1 MQSSG
6 LTHLNIIGG
15 TYLEEC
21 LDPIWKKLFGSGLR
35 SLELVKKVFP
45 TLKVD
50 FYTGSKNRMRLLK
63 SKYCNKYI
71 TLHAEVESD
80 ISFRYVNPFH
90 LDFINNY
97 PKVQAKMELPDTD
110 NVVAFGMLEAQS
122 VVNCKKCVYDPQSSS
137 KCFLFSRSGSN
148 AEKLV
153 YVLNKHEAETL
164 SNQKQLEKIAD
175 FFFKN
180 ENCYALIVKDGPHGA
195 HLFMPDKSVIEIPV
209 YFTSHSFTIGSGDI
223 FTTAFA
229 LRWMDNGNLKE
240 AANYAS
246 LMVAKYSNN
255 AGNIDKMLADKE
267 YSPEFSKRKG
277 KVYLAGP
284 FFNRY
289 QKILLFEVNNALE
302 SSDIQVFLPM
312 RDAGTE
318 NPKDYASRDLK
329 GIDES
334 DVVMAICEDIDSGTL
349 FEMGYAYAKGKKIV
363 VLTSKTANQNFDML
377 SGLECEIESDFTTAI
392 YKACWYAER

>member
-153 YVLNKHEAETL
+153 YVLNKKL
-164 SNQKQLEKIAD
+164 
-175 FFFKN
+175 
-180 ENCYALIVKDGPHGA
+180 
-195 HLFMPDKSVIEIPV
+195 
-209 YFTSHSFTIGSGDI
+209 
-223 FTTAFA
+223 
-229 LRWMDNGNLKE
+229 
-240 AANYAS
+240 
-246 LMVAKYSNN
+246 
-255 AGNIDKMLADKE
+255 
-267 YSPEFSKRKG
+267 
-277 KVYLAGP
+277 
-284 FFNRY
+284 
-289 QKILLFEVNNALE
+289 
-302 SSDIQVFLPM
+302 
-312 RDAGTE
+312 
-318 NPKDYASRDLK
+318 
-329 GIDES
+329 
-334 DVVMAICEDIDSGTL
+334 
-349 FEMGYAYAKGKKIV
+349 
-363 VLTSKTANQNFDML
+363 
-377 SGLECEIESDFTTAI
+377 
-392 YKACWYAER
+392 